1 MRIDGRYPS
10 RSTSSWR
17 IYFFRQ
23 ESWRAAML
31 RVAAILFAIGALFG
45 CVRGMDISDEEL
57 VQKMSEC
64 LSEQNKTPG
73 MAVSCGN
80 YQKECKRRGKATG
93 NYIC

>member
-1 MRIDGRYPS
+1 MAITAS
-10 RSTSSWR
+10 
-17 IYFFRQ
+17 
-23 ESWRAAML
+23 
-31 RVAAILFAIGALFG
+31 VALLQG

-57 VQKMSEC
+57 VARMSEC
-64 LSEQNKTPG
+64 MSDSNKTPG